1 MIQVPHFR
9 QEKAKTCVPASVRMV
24 LDYLGIKRTEDE
36 VAKALGTTP
45 LGTNVMNIELLP
57 KELGLEVW
65 TGDMSLGGLKD
76 FIDKGIPVI
85 VVVETPSLPYCD
97 PNQRR
102 RHTLV
107 VVGYDDESVYVN
119 DALLSDVPTPIPW
132 HNFLTAWADLGNF
145 AAVIQRKGYC

>member
-9 QEKAKTCVPASVRMV
+9 QEKAKTCVPAGVRMV

-36 VAKALGTTP
+36 VAQALGTTP

-65 TGDMSLGGLKD
+65 TGDISLEGLKD

-85 VVVETPSLPYCD
+85 VVVETPSLPYCIRIRD
-97 PNQRR
+97 GDIHSSLWDMMMRPYTSTMPCCLMSQRPF
-102 RHTLV
+102 HGIT
-107 VVGYDDESVYVN
+107 
-119 DALLSDVPTPIPW
+119 
-132 HNFLTAWADLGNF
+132 F
-145 AAVIQRKGYC
+145 